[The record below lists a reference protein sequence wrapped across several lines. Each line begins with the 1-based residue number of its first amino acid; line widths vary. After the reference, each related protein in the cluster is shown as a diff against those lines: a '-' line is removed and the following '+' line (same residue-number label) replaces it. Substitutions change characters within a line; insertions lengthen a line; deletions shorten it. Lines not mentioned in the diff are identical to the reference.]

1 MGDLDGG
8 LRNGVVPTMIEYPNG
23 HGSGHA
29 GNESSKD
36 RQVRED
42 ATGLTK
48 QRQQLALEA
57 VTESG
62 ERGITSGELE
72 NLLGIGHGQASSA
85 LSHLH
90 RAGRIKRITERR
102 MKQELYVLAE
112 NVGERKESPY
122 NPRPQRK
129 HPKFHSDRTVME
141 AMKVAEIAP
150 TRYESIRKFLEALP

>member
-1 MGDLDGG
+1 MTEPL
-8 LRNGVVPTMIEYPNG
+8 MIEYPNG
-23 HGSGHA
+23 HGSGHS
-29 GNESSKD
+29 GSESSKD

-42 ATGLTK
+42 ASGLTK
-48 QRQQLALEA
+48 QRQTLALEA
-57 VTESG
+57 VTDAAH
-62 ERGITSGELE
+62 RGITSGELE

-112 NVGERKESPY
+112 HVGERKESPY

-141 AMKVAEIAP
+141 AMNVGGIPPAYYLEV
-150 TRYESIRKFLEALP
+150 RKFLEALP